1 MLTELKLVAYALVVE
16 ILREYK
22 MHIEPGVVN
31 GAKIGLSYLTGAAAI
46 AIGFKLLIQRMFN
59 NTSVL
64 LTAVRCLITTVF
76 VFSFFEILPQ
86 YPLGVSEV
94 HFIFGATL
102 FLFFGAGATAFGLV
116 AGLSLQGL
124 LLAPSDLPQLYI
136 NISTLLFPLFAVSY
150 ISKKIIPANIAY
162 TDLKYRHVI
171 SLTGIYQGG
180 IILWVAFWCFYG
192 QGFNQETFYNVGIFS
207 LAYSTVI
214 GIECLLDVG
223 LLATLKSYKKRSLPS
238 VFNQRLIS
246 VKD

>member
-1 MLTELKLVAYALVVE
+1 LTELKLVAYALLVE
-16 ILREYK
+16 ILRKYK

-31 GAKIGLSYLTGAAAI
+31 GVKIGLSYLTGAAAI
-46 AIGFKLLIQRMFN
+46 AIGLKLLIQRMFN

-64 LTAVRCLITTVF
+64 LTVVRCLITTVF

-171 SLTGIYQGG
+171 SLTSIYQGG

-238 VFNQRLIS
+238 VFNKRLIS
-246 VKD
+246 AKD

>member
-1 MLTELKLVAYALVVE
+1 
-16 ILREYK
+16 

-46 AIGFKLLIQRMFN
+46 ALGLKLLIQRMFN
-59 NTSVL
+59 SISVL
-64 LTAVRCLITTVF
+64 VTAVRCLITTIF
-76 VFSFFEILPQ
+76 VFAFFEVLPQ

-116 AGLSLQGL
+116 AGLSLQRL
-124 LLAPSDLPQLYI
+124 LLSPSDLPQLYI

-162 TDLKYRHVI
+162 TDLKYRQVI

-192 QGFNQETFYNVGIFS
+192 QGFNQETFYNVGVFS

>member
-1 MLTELKLVAYALVVE
+1 
-16 ILREYK
+16 

-31 GAKIGLSYLTGAAAI
+31 GAKIGLSFLTGAAAI
-46 AIGFKLLIQRMFN
+46 ALGLKFLIQQMFN

-64 LTAVRCLITTVF
+64 VTAVRCLITTIF
-76 VFSFFEILPQ
+76 VFSFFEVLPQ

-102 FLFFGAGATAFGLV
+102 FIFFGAGATAFGLV
-116 AGLSLQGL
+116 AGLSLQGIF
-124 LLAPSDLPQLYI
+124 LAPSDLPQLYI

-162 TDLKYRHVI
+162 TDLKYRQVI

-223 LLATLKSYKKRSLPS
+223 LLATLKSYKNRSLPS

>member
-1 MLTELKLVAYALVVE
+1 MIGLDLVKYDLVIE
-16 ILREYK
+16 IIRKYK
-22 MHIEPGVVN
+22 VHIEPGVVN

-46 AIGFKLLIQRMFN
+46 ALGLKSLIQRMFN
-59 NTSVL
+59 SKSVL
-64 LTAVRCLITTVF
+64 VTAVRCLITTIF
-76 VFSFFEILPQ
+76 VFSFFEVLPQ

-102 FLFFGAGATAFGLV
+102 FLFFGAGASAFGLV
-116 AGLSLQGL
+116 AGLSMQGIL
-124 LLAPSDLPQLYI
+124 IAPSDLPQLYI
-136 NISTLLFPLFAVSY
+136 NISTLLFPLYAVSY
-150 ISKKIIPANIAY
+150 ISKKIIPADIAY
-162 TDLKYRHVI
+162 TDLKYTHVI
-171 SLTGIYQGG
+171 SLTCIYQGG

-192 QGFNQETFYNVGIFS
+192 QGFNQETFYNVGTFS

-238 VFNQRLIS
+238 IFNQRLIS

>member
-1 MLTELKLVAYALVVE
+1 
-16 ILREYK
+16 

-46 AIGFKLLIQRMFN
+46 AIGLKLLIQRMFN
-59 NTSVL
+59 NTSGL

-76 VFSFFEILPQ
+76 VFSFFEVLPQ

-223 LLATLKSYKKRSLPS
+223 LLATLKSYKKPSLPS

-246 VKD
+246 AKD

>member
-1 MLTELKLVAYALVVE
+1 
-16 ILREYK
+16 

-46 AIGFKLLIQRMFN
+46 AIGLKLLIQRMSN
-59 NTSVL
+59 NRSVSV
-64 LTAVRCLITTVF
+64 TTIRCLITTIF

-116 AGLSLQGL
+116 AGSSLQGL

-150 ISKKIIPANIAY
+150 ISKKIIPANITY
-162 TDLKYRHVI
+162 TDLHYKQVI
-171 SLTGIYQGG
+171 SLTGVYQGG

-192 QGFNQETFYNVGIFS
+192 QGFNQETFYNVGVFS

-223 LLATLKSYKKRSLPS
+223 LLAIFKSYKNRTLPS
-238 VFNQRLIS
+238 VFNKRLIS
-246 VKD
+246 LKD

>member
-1 MLTELKLVAYALVVE
+1 
-16 ILREYK
+16 

-46 AIGFKLLIQRMFN
+46 ALGLKLLIQRMFN
-59 NTSVL
+59 STSVL
-64 LTAVRCLITTVF
+64 VTAVRCLITTIF
-76 VFSFFEILPQ
+76 VFSFFEVLPQ

-116 AGLSLQGL
+116 AGLSLQGI

-162 TDLKYRHVI
+162 TDLQYRQVI

-192 QGFNQETFYNVGIFS
+192 QGFNQETFYNVGVFS

-238 VFNQRLIS
+238 VLNQRLIS
-246 VKD
+246 LKD

>member
-1 MLTELKLVAYALVVE
+1 MKLVAYALLVE
-16 ILREYK
+16 ILRKYK

-46 AIGFKLLIQRMFN
+46 AIGLKLLIQRIFN

-192 QGFNQETFYNVGIFS
+192 QGFNQETFYNIGIFS

-223 LLATLKSYKKRSLPS
+223 LLATLKNYKKGFLPS

>member
-1 MLTELKLVAYALVVE
+1 LTELKLVAYALVTE
-16 ILREYK
+16 ILRKYK

-46 AIGFKLLIQRMFN
+46 AIGLKLLIQRMFN
-59 NTSVL
+59 NTSIL

-76 VFSFFEILPQ
+76 VFSFFEVLPQ

-246 VKD
+246 AKD

>member
-1 MLTELKLVAYALVVE
+1 
-16 ILREYK
+16 

-46 AIGFKLLIQRMFN
+46 AIGLKLLIQHMSN
-59 NTSVL
+59 NRSVSV
-64 LTAVRCLITTVF
+64 TAVRCLITTIF

-150 ISKKIIPANIAY
+150 ISKKIIPANVTY
-162 TDLKYRHVI
+162 TDLHYKQVI
-171 SLTGIYQGG
+171 SLTGVYQGG

-192 QGFNQETFYNVGIFS
+192 QGFNQETFYNVGVFS

-223 LLATLKSYKKRSLPS
+223 LLAIFKSYKNRTLPS
-238 VFNQRLIS
+238 VFNKRLIS
-246 VKD
+246 LKD

>member
-1 MLTELKLVAYALVVE
+1 MTELGLVKYDLVIE
-16 ILREYK
+16 IIRKYK

-31 GAKIGLSYLTGAAAI
+31 GAKIGLSYLTGAAALGI
-46 AIGFKLLIQRMFN
+46 VLKFFIKRAFN
-59 NTSVL
+59 NPSVL
-64 LTAVRCLITTVF
+64 ITAVRFLITTIF
-76 VFSFFEILPQ
+76 VFSFFEVLPQ

-102 FLFFGAGATAFGLV
+102 FLFFGVGATAFGLV

-136 NISTLLFPLFAVSY
+136 NISTLLFPLYAVSY
-150 ISKKIIPANIAY
+150 ISKKIIPADIAY
-162 TDLKYRHVI
+162 TYLKYTHVI
-171 SLTGIYQGG
+171 SLAGIYQGG

-192 QGFNQETFYNVGIFS
+192 QGFNQETFYNVGVFS

-223 LLATLKSYKKRSLPS
+223 LLATFKSYKKRSLPS

>member
-1 MLTELKLVAYALVVE
+1 
-16 ILREYK
+16 

-46 AIGFKLLIQRMFN
+46 AIGLKLLIQRMFN

-64 LTAVRCLITTVF
+64 LTAVRCLVTTVF
-76 VFSFFEILPQ
+76 VFSFFEVLPQ

-223 LLATLKSYKKRSLPS
+223 LLATLKSYNKRSLPS

-246 VKD
+246 AKD

>member
-1 MLTELKLVAYALVVE
+1 
-16 ILREYK
+16 

-31 GAKIGLSYLTGAAAI
+31 GAKIGLSYFTGAAAI
-46 AIGFKLLIQRMFN
+46 AIGLKLLIQRMSN
-59 NTSVL
+59 NRSVSV
-64 LTAVRCLITTVF
+64 TTIRCLITTIF
-76 VFSFFEILPQ
+76 VLSFFEILPQ

-150 ISKKIIPANIAY
+150 IAKKIISANIAY
-162 TDLKYRHVI
+162 TDLHYKQVI

-192 QGFNQETFYNVGIFS
+192 QGFNQETFYNVGVFS

-223 LLATLKSYKKRSLPS
+223 LLAIFKSYKNQTLPS
-238 VFNQRLIS
+238 VFNKRLIS
-246 VKD
+246 LKD

>member
-1 MLTELKLVAYALVVE
+1 
-16 ILREYK
+16 

-46 AIGFKLLIQRMFN
+46 AIGLKLLIQRMFN

-64 LTAVRCLITTVF
+64 LTAIRCLVTTVF
-76 VFSFFEILPQ
+76 VFSFFEVLPQ

-162 TDLKYRHVI
+162 TDLKYRQVI

-192 QGFNQETFYNVGIFS
+192 QGFNQETFYNVGVFS

-223 LLATLKSYKKRSLPS
+223 LLATFKSYKKRSLPS

>member
-1 MLTELKLVAYALVVE
+1 
-16 ILREYK
+16 

-46 AIGFKLLIQRMFN
+46 AIGLKLLTQHMSN
-59 NTSVL
+59 NRSVL
-64 LTAVRCLITTVF
+64 VTAVRCLITTIF

-150 ISKKIIPANIAY
+150 IAKKIIPANIAY
-162 TDLKYRHVI
+162 TDLRYKQVI
-171 SLTGIYQGG
+171 SLTGVYQGG

-192 QGFNQETFYNVGIFS
+192 QGFNQETFYNVGVFS

-223 LLATLKSYKKRSLPS
+223 LLAIFKSYKNRTLPF
-238 VFNQRLIS
+238 VFNKRLIS
-246 VKD
+246 LKD

>member
-1 MLTELKLVAYALVVE
+1 
-16 ILREYK
+16 

-46 AIGFKLLIQRMFN
+46 AIGLKLLTQHMSN
-59 NTSVL
+59 NRSVL
-64 LTAVRCLITTVF
+64 VTAVRCLITTIF

-150 ISKKIIPANIAY
+150 ISKKIIPPNIAY
-162 TDLKYRHVI
+162 TDLHYKQVI
-171 SLTGIYQGG
+171 SLTGVYQGG

-192 QGFNQETFYNVGIFS
+192 QGFNQETFYNVGVFS

-223 LLATLKSYKKRSLPS
+223 LLAILKSYKKRSLPS
-238 VFNQRLIS
+238 VFNKRLIS
-246 VKD
+246 LKD

>member
-1 MLTELKLVAYALVVE
+1 
-16 ILREYK
+16 

-46 AIGFKLLIQRMFN
+46 ALGLKLLIQRMFN
-59 NTSVL
+59 STSVL
-64 LTAVRCLITTVF
+64 VTAVRCLITTIF
-76 VFSFFEILPQ
+76 VFSFFEVLPQ

-116 AGLSLQGL
+116 AGLSLQGI

-150 ISKKIIPANIAY
+150 ISNKIIPANIAY
-162 TDLKYRHVI
+162 TDLQYRQVI

-223 LLATLKSYKKRSLPS
+223 LLATLKSYKKRSLPL

>member
-1 MLTELKLVAYALVVE
+1 
-16 ILREYK
+16 

-46 AIGFKLLIQRMFN
+46 AIGLKLLIQRMSN
-59 NTSVL
+59 NRSVSV
-64 LTAVRCLITTVF
+64 TAIRCLITTIF

-150 ISKKIIPANIAY
+150 IAKKIIPANIAY
-162 TDLKYRHVI
+162 TDLRYKQVI
-171 SLTGIYQGG
+171 SLTGVYQGG

-192 QGFNQETFYNVGIFS
+192 QGFNQETFYNVGVFS

-223 LLATLKSYKKRSLPS
+223 LLAILKSYKKRTLPS
-238 VFNQRLIS
+238 VFNKRLIS
-246 VKD
+246 LKD

>member
-1 MLTELKLVAYALVVE
+1 LTELKLVAYALLVE
-16 ILREYK
+16 ILRKYK

-46 AIGFKLLIQRMFN
+46 AIGLKLLIQRMFN

-246 VKD
+246 AKD

>member
-1 MLTELKLVAYALVVE
+1 
-16 ILREYK
+16 

-46 AIGFKLLIQRMFN
+46 AIGLKLLIQRMFN

-116 AGLSLQGL
+116 TGLSLQGL

-223 LLATLKSYKKRSLPS
+223 LLATLKSYNKRSLPS

-246 VKD
+246 AKD

>member
-1 MLTELKLVAYALVVE
+1 MFETIKNI
-16 ILREYK
+16 ILCE
-22 MHIEPGVVN
+22 
-31 GAKIGLSYLTGAAAI
+31 T
-46 AIGFKLLIQRMFN
+46 IGFGSFENPVPLEKTGRKGSFGVFDNI
-59 NTSVL
+59 SVL

-76 VFSFFEILPQ
+76 VFSFFEVLPQ

-171 SLTGIYQGG
+171 SLTDI
-180 IILWVAFWCFYG
+180 
-192 QGFNQETFYNVGIFS
+192 
-207 LAYSTVI
+207 
-214 GIECLLDVG
+214 
-223 LLATLKSYKKRSLPS
+223 
-238 VFNQRLIS
+238 
-246 VKD
+246 

>member
-1 MLTELKLVAYALVVE
+1 
-16 ILREYK
+16 

-46 AIGFKLLIQRMFN
+46 AIGLKLLIQRMSN
-59 NTSVL
+59 NRSVSV
-64 LTAVRCLITTVF
+64 TAIRCLITTIF

-102 FLFFGAGATAFGLV
+102 FLFFGAGVTAFGLV

-150 ISKKIIPANIAY
+150 IAKKIIPANIAY
-162 TDLKYRHVI
+162 TDLRYKQVI
-171 SLTGIYQGG
+171 SLTGVYQGG

-192 QGFNQETFYNVGIFS
+192 QGFNQETFYNVGVFS

-223 LLATLKSYKKRSLPS
+223 LLAILKSYKNRTLPS
-238 VFNQRLIS
+238 VFNKRLIS
-246 VKD
+246 LKD

>member
-1 MLTELKLVAYALVVE
+1 
-16 ILREYK
+16 

-46 AIGFKLLIQRMFN
+46 AIGLKLLIQRMFN

-150 ISKKIIPANIAY
+150 ISKKIIPTNIAY
-162 TDLKYRHVI
+162 TELKYSQVI

-246 VKD
+246 AKD

>member
-1 MLTELKLVAYALVVE
+1 
-16 ILREYK
+16 

-31 GAKIGLSYLTGAAAI
+31 GAKIGLSYLTGAGAI
-46 AIGFKLLIQRMFN
+46 ALGLKSLIQRMFN
-59 NTSVL
+59 STSVL
-64 LTAVRCLITTVF
+64 VTAVRCLITTIF
-76 VFSFFEILPQ
+76 VFSFFEVLPQ

-116 AGLSLQGL
+116 AGLSMQGF

-162 TDLKYRHVI
+162 TDLQYRQVI

-223 LLATLKSYKKRSLPS
+223 LLATLKSYKKGSLPS

-246 VKD
+246 AKD

>member
-1 MLTELKLVAYALVVE
+1 
-16 ILREYK
+16 

-46 AIGFKLLIQRMFN
+46 AIGLKLLIQRMFN

-76 VFSFFEILPQ
+76 VFSFFEVLPQ

-124 LLAPSDLPQLYI
+124 LLAPSDLPQLYV

-238 VFNQRLIS
+238 VFNQMLIS
-246 VKD
+246 AKD

>member
-1 MLTELKLVAYALVVE
+1 
-16 ILREYK
+16 

-46 AIGFKLLIQRMFN
+46 ALGLKLLIQRMFN
-59 NTSVL
+59 STSVL
-64 LTAVRCLITTVF
+64 VTAVRCLITTIF
-76 VFSFFEILPQ
+76 VFSFFEVLPQ

-116 AGLSLQGL
+116 AGLSLQGI

-150 ISKKIIPANIAY
+150 ISTKIIPANISY
-162 TDLKYRHVI
+162 TDLKYTHVI

-192 QGFNQETFYNVGIFS
+192 QGFNQETFYNVGVFS

-223 LLATLKSYKKRSLPS
+223 LLATFKSYKKRSLPS

>member
-1 MLTELKLVAYALVVE
+1 
-16 ILREYK
+16 
-22 MHIEPGVVN
+22 MHIEPGVVS

-46 AIGFKLLIQRMFN
+46 ALGLKLLIQRMFN
-59 NTSVL
+59 STSALV
-64 LTAVRCLITTVF
+64 TAVRCLITTIF
-76 VFSFFEILPQ
+76 VFSFFEVLKQ
-86 YPLGVSEV
+86 YTLGVSEV

-116 AGLSLQGL
+116 AGLSLQGI

-150 ISKKIIPANIAY
+150 IAKKVIPANIAY
-162 TDLKYRHVI
+162 TDLRYKQVI
-171 SLTGIYQGG
+171 SLTGVYQGG

-192 QGFNQETFYNVGIFS
+192 QGFNQETFYNVGVFS

-223 LLATLKSYKKRSLPS
+223 LLATLKSYKKTSLPS
-238 VFNQRLIS
+238 VFNNRLIS

>member
-1 MLTELKLVAYALVVE
+1 
-16 ILREYK
+16 

-46 AIGFKLLIQRMFN
+46 AIGLKLLIQRMSN
-59 NTSVL
+59 NRSVSV
-64 LTAVRCLITTVF
+64 TAIRCLITTIF

-150 ISKKIIPANIAY
+150 IAKKIIPANIAY
-162 TDLKYRHVI
+162 TDLRYKQVI
-171 SLTGIYQGG
+171 SLTGVYQGG

-192 QGFNQETFYNVGIFS
+192 QGFNQETFYNVGVFS

-223 LLATLKSYKKRSLPS
+223 LLAILKSYKKRTLPS
-238 VFNQRLIS
+238 IFNKRLIS
-246 VKD
+246 LKD

>member
-1 MLTELKLVAYALVVE
+1 
-16 ILREYK
+16 

-31 GAKIGLSYLTGAAAI
+31 GAKIGLSYFTGAAAI
-46 AIGFKLLIQRMFN
+46 AIGLKLLIQRMSN
-59 NTSVL
+59 NRSVSV
-64 LTAVRCLITTVF
+64 TTIRCLITTIF

-136 NISTLLFPLFAVSY
+136 NISTLFFPLYSFSY
-150 ISKKIIPANIAY
+150 ISKKIIPANFTY
-162 TDLKYRHVI
+162 TDLHYKQVI
-171 SLTGIYQGG
+171 SLTGVYQGG

-192 QGFNQETFYNVGIFS
+192 QGFNQETFYNVGVFS

-223 LLATLKSYKKRSLPS
+223 LLAILKSYKKRTLPS
-238 VFNQRLIS
+238 IFNKRLIS
-246 VKD
+246 LKD

>member
-1 MLTELKLVAYALVVE
+1 
-16 ILREYK
+16 

-31 GAKIGLSYLTGAAAI
+31 GAKIGLSYFTGAAAI
-46 AIGFKLLIQRMFN
+46 AIGLKLLIQRMFN

-76 VFSFFEILPQ
+76 VFSFFEVLPQ

-223 LLATLKSYKKRSLPS
+223 LLATLKNYKKRSLPS

>member
-1 MLTELKLVAYALVVE
+1 
-16 ILREYK
+16 

-46 AIGFKLLIQRMFN
+46 ALGLKLLIQRMFN
-59 NTSVL
+59 STSVL
-64 LTAVRCLITTVF
+64 VTAVRCLITTIF
-76 VFSFFEILPQ
+76 VFSFFEVLPQ

-102 FLFFGAGATAFGLV
+102 FLFFGVGATAFGLV
-116 AGLSLQGL
+116 AGLSLQGI

-136 NISTLLFPLFAVSY
+136 NMSTLLFPLFVVSY

-162 TDLKYRHVI
+162 TDLKYRQVI

-192 QGFNQETFYNVGIFS
+192 QGFNQETFYNVGVFYI
-207 LAYSTVI
+207 AYSTVI

-223 LLATLKSYKKRSLPS
+223 LLAIFKSYKNRTLPS
-238 VFNQRLIS
+238 VFNKRLIS
-246 VKD
+246 LKD

>member
-1 MLTELKLVAYALVVE
+1 
-16 ILREYK
+16 

-31 GAKIGLSYLTGAAAI
+31 GVKIGLSYLTGAAAI
-46 AIGFKLLIQRMFN
+46 ALGLKLLIQRMFN
-59 NTSVL
+59 STSVL
-64 LTAVRCLITTVF
+64 VTAVRCLITTIF
-76 VFSFFEILPQ
+76 VFSFFEVLPQ

-116 AGLSLQGL
+116 AGLSLQGIF
-124 LLAPSDLPQLYI
+124 LASSDIPQLYI

-150 ISKKIIPANIAY
+150 ISKKIIPVNTAY
-162 TDLKYRHVI
+162 TDLQYRQVI
-171 SLTGIYQGG
+171 TLTGIYQGG

-192 QGFNQETFYNVGIFS
+192 QGFNQEPFYNVGIFS

-223 LLATLKSYKKRSLPS
+223 LLLSL
-238 VFNQRLIS
+238 IHI
-246 VKD
+246 

>member
-1 MLTELKLVAYALVVE
+1 
-16 ILREYK
+16 

-46 AIGFKLLIQRMFN
+46 AIGLKLIIQRMSN
-59 NTSVL
+59 NRSFSV
-64 LTAVRCLITTVF
+64 TAVRCLITTIL

-150 ISKKIIPANIAY
+150 ISKKIIPDNITY
-162 TDLKYRHVI
+162 TDLHYKQVI
-171 SLTGIYQGG
+171 SLTGVYQGG

-192 QGFNQETFYNVGIFS
+192 QGFNQETFFNVGIFS
-207 LAYSTVI
+207 LAYSSVI
-214 GIECLLDVG
+214 GIECLLDV
-223 LLATLKSYKKRSLPS
+223 
-238 VFNQRLIS
+238 
-246 VKD
+246 

>member
-1 MLTELKLVAYALVVE
+1 
-16 ILREYK
+16 

-31 GAKIGLSYLTGAAAI
+31 GAKIGLSYLTGATAI
-46 AIGFKLLIQRMFN
+46 AIGLKLLIQRIFN

-162 TDLKYRHVI
+162 TDLKYRHVV

-246 VKD
+246 AKD